1 MRPEARL
8 EEAGYGAPQEAGQD
22 AGPQDQDDGERT
34 EEAEGHPEPG
44 RGDGADEELSLAPD
58 VEQAGAEGHG
68 HGEAREDQGRRAEKR
83 QADGGRGADRAP
95 HERRVGRQGVVAGRQ
110 HDHGPYEEGDED
122 GEEGE
127 DQSPSGVHEGP
138 AQRRAAGRP
147 FVLPPGVLSSLI
159 GLTRSAPPRARP

>member
-22 AGPQDQDDGERT
+22 AGPQDQDHAERA

-44 RGDGADEELSLAPD
+44 CGYGADVELSLAPD

-68 HGEAREDQGRRAEKR
+68 HGEAREDQGRRAEQR

-95 HERRVGRQGVVAGRQ
+95 HERRVGRQWVVAGRK
-110 HDHGPYEEGDED
+110 HDNGPYEEGDED

-127 DQSPSGVHEGP
+127 DQIPSGVHESP
-138 AQRRAAGRP
+138 AQRRAAGCLLRRIP
-147 FVLPPGVLSSLI
+147 CGVLSSLS
-159 GLTRSAPPRARP
+159 LTRSAPSRARP